1 MTKIK
6 PDTITKPTQKT
17 ARGHTKTIVSKY
29 TLLASVVGEGSELAW
44 LLNSSRL
51 SLSFRGGI
59 ITVDD
64 LSLLFSTPI

>member
-6 PDTITKPTQKT
+6 PNTITKRHKK
-17 ARGHTKTIVSKY
+17 RGHTKQIVSKY

-51 SLSFRGGI
+51 SLTFRGDI

-64 LSLLFSTPI
+64 LSLLF